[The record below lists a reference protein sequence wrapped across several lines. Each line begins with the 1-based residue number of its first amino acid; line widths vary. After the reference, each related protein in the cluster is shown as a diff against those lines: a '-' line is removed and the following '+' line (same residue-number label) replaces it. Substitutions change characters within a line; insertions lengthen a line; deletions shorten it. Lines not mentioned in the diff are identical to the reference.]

1 MNERK
6 KIFKLIIFTLL
17 SVIYSGLNYQFEI
30 FLILLIMNAKND
42 KFLKQFTNLIEV
54 APIITTKD
62 YESHT

>member
-1 MNERK
+1 MKEKRR
-6 KIFKLIIFTLL
+6 FELIIFTLL
-17 SVIYSGLNYQFEI
+17 SVVYNRLNYQFER